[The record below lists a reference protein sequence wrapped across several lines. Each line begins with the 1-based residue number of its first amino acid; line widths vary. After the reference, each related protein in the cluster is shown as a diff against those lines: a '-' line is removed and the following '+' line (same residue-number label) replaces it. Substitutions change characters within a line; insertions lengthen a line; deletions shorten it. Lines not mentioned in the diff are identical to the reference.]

1 MKEGLI
7 MIKLDTNA
15 HSVFMLWYHLIL
27 VTKYRR
33 RVFND
38 EVSNRAKDIFEY
50 IASNYHITLIE
61 WNHDSDHVHILF
73 RSHPKTELSKFI
85 NAYKSASSRLI
96 KQEFESVRNK
106 LWKSYF
112 WSQSFC
118 LLTSGGAPID
128 VIKQYIESQG
138 EKDEQSL

>member
-1 MKEGLI
+1 ML
-7 MIKLDTNA
+7 KLDTNS
-15 HSVFMLWYHLIL
+15 HSVFMLSYHLIL

-33 RVFND
+33 EVFTD
-38 EVSNRAKDIFEY
+38 DISNRAKEIFEN
-50 IASNYHITLIE
+50 IATNYHITLIE

-138 EKDEQSL
+138 EKDE

>member
-1 MKEGLI
+1 ML
-7 MIKLDTNA
+7 KLDTNS

-33 RVFND
+33 EVFTD
-38 EVSNRAKDIFEY
+38 DISNRAKEIFEN
-50 IASNYHITLIE
+50 IATNYHITLIE

-112 WSQSFC
+112 WSRSFC

-138 EKDEQSL
+138 EKDE

>member
-1 MKEGLI
+1 ML
-7 MIKLDTNA
+7 KLDTNS

-33 RVFND
+33 EVFTD
-38 EVSNRAKDIFEY
+38 DISNRAKEIFEN
-50 IASNYHITLIE
+50 IATNYHITLIE

-138 EKDEQSL
+138 EKDE

>member
-1 MKEGLI
+1 ML
-7 MIKLDTNA
+7 KLDTNS
-15 HSVFMLWYHLIL
+15 HSVFMLSYHLIL

-33 RVFND
+33 EVFTD
-38 EVSNRAKDIFEY
+38 DISNRAKEIFEN
-50 IASNYHITLIE
+50 IATNYHITLIE

-106 LWKSYF
+106 LWESYF

-118 LLTSGGAPID
+118 LLTSGSAPID

-138 EKDEQSL
+138 EKDE

>member
-1 MKEGLI
+1 
-7 MIKLDTNA
+7 
-15 HSVFMLWYHLIL
+15 MLWYHLIL

-33 RVFND
+33 EVFTD
-38 EVSNRAKDIFEY
+38 DISNRAKEIFEN
-50 IASNYHITLIE
+50 IATNYHITLIE

-118 LLTSGGAPID
+118 LLTSGSAPID

-138 EKDEQSL
+138 EKDE